1 MGSWRTRRIRLPGV
15 AAQADAVR
23 QCCTPAADSA
33 DKQCHQHIEMR
44 SDMNADLD
52 EAMVQSADFA
62 ERVHHVQRRLRI
74 QLRRQY
80 DFTVCGSGS
89 SGSVV
94 ARRLAENPDVSV
106 LLEEAGDDDN
116 VPAVMRAEQWPA
128 NLGSERDWNFAAQP
142 NPHLDARSIPHS
154 MGKVLGGRS
163 SINGMALARGHKND
177 WDYFAAKAGDN
188 AWNYESVLNIYRRIE
203 DWHGAR
209 PGSPGL

>member
-1 MGSWRTRRIRLPGV
+1 MKTNP
-15 AAQADAVR
+15 
-23 QCCTPAADSA
+23 
-33 DKQCHQHIEMR
+33 
-44 SDMNADLD
+44 D
-52 EAMVQSADFA
+52 EAIVRGPNFA
-62 ERVHHVQRRLRI
+62 ERVHRIQRRLHAE
-74 QLRRQY
+74 LKPQY
-80 DFTVCGSGS
+80 DFVVCGSGS

-94 ARRLAENPDVSV
+94 ARRLAENADVGV
-106 LLEEAGDDDN
+106 LLLEAGGDDD

-128 NLGSERDWNFAAQP
+128 NLGSERDWNFADQP
-142 NPHLDARSIPHS
+142 NPHLDARSIPYS

-163 SINGMALARGHKND
+163 SINGMAWARGHKND